1 MSPVLATVAL
11 YSLIIVLGALAG
23 AVVVVLNDR
32 PTHLVR
38 FLAFAAGV
46 MLGAAFFHMLPE
58 AYSGGGWWAFA
69 LVPAGFAFLL
79 VLERYLVAHAGEDL
93 SHGDTVA
100 GTGQVVHPGHV
111 LGLTAFLGLSTHTLF
126 DGIAL
131 GSAVEEGVGGMAM
144 LAIVAHKVPSALS
157 LASILKTEGRSR
169 VSILSL
175 STLYGMMVPAG
186 ALLYFLFD
194 AMLQFE
200 SLAAKALAFSAGTFL
215 YIAVSDL
222 LPHVHRH
229 GKDQPGRNVLA
240 LFVGLLLMFLLARL
254 MGHPG
259 HPEH

>member
-1 MSPVLATVAL
+1 MSPVLASVAL
-11 YSLIIVLGALAG
+11 YSLIIVLGSLAG
-23 AVVVVLNDR
+23 AVVVVWNER
-32 PTHLVR
+32 PTRLVR

-69 LVPAGFAFLL
+69 LVPAGFVFIL

-93 SHGDTVA
+93 PGDHMSS
-100 GTGQVVHPGHV
+100 TGAPAQPGQV

-131 GSAVEEGVGGMAM
+131 GSAVEEGVGLMAL
-144 LAIVAHKVPSALS
+144 LAIVSHKVPSALS
-157 LASILKTEGRSR
+157 LASILKSEGRSR
-169 VSILSL
+169 ASILSL

-186 ALLYFLFD
+186 AALYFLFD
-194 AMLQFE
+194 AVLNFE

-229 GKDQPGRNVLA
+229 GKDHPGRNVVA
-240 LFVGLLLMFLLARL
+240 LFFGLLLMFLLAQWL
-254 MGHPG
+254 GHPG
-259 HPEH
+259 H

>member
-1 MSPVLATVAL
+1 MSSVLGSVAL

-23 AVVVVLNDR
+23 AVVVVRNER
-32 PTHLVR
+32 PTRLVR

-69 LVPAGFAFLL
+69 LVPAGFVFIL

-93 SHGDTVA
+93 PGDHMSSHGGPA
-100 GTGQVVHPGHV
+100 QPGQV

-131 GSAVEEGVGGMAM
+131 GSAVEEGVGAMAL
-144 LAIVAHKVPSALS
+144 LAIVSHKVPSALS
-157 LASILKTEGRSR
+157 LASILKSEGRSR
-169 VSILSL
+169 AAILSL

-186 ALLYFLFD
+186 AALYFLFD
-194 AMLQFE
+194 AALHFE
-200 SLAAKALAFSAGTFL
+200 HLAAKALAFSAGTFL

-229 GKDQPGRNVLA
+229 GKDQPGRNVVA
-240 LFVGLLLMFLLARL
+240 LFFGLALMFLLARW

-259 HPEH
+259 H

>member
-1 MSPVLATVAL
+1 MSPVLAQVGI
-11 YSLIIVLGALAG
+11 YSLIVVLGSLAG
-23 AVVVVLNDR
+23 AAVVVWNER
-32 PTHLVR
+32 PTRLVR

-69 LVPAGFAFLL
+69 LVPAGFVFIL

-93 SHGDTVA
+93 PGDHMSSHGRPA
-100 GTGQVVHPGHV
+100 EPGQV
-111 LGLTAFLGLSTHTLF
+111 LGFTAFLGLSTHTLF

-131 GSAVEEGVGGMAM
+131 GSAVEEGVGLMAL

-157 LASILKTEGRSR
+157 LASILKTEGRTR
-169 VSILSL
+169 GSILLL
-175 STLYGMMVPAG
+175 SALYGLMVPAG
-186 ALLYFLFD
+186 ALLYFLFN
-194 AMLQFE
+194 AVLQFE

-240 LFVGLLLMFLLARL
+240 LFLGLALMFGLAQV
-254 MGHPG
+254 MGHPAG
-259 HPEH
+259 H

>member
-1 MSPVLATVAL
+1 MSSVLATVVL
-11 YSLIIVLGALAG
+11 YSVIIVLGSLAG
-23 AVVVVLNDR
+23 AVVVVWNER
-32 PTHLVR
+32 PTRLVR

-69 LVPAGFAFLL
+69 LVPAGFVFIL

-93 SHGDTVA
+93 PGDHMS
-100 GTGQVVHPGHV
+100 GTGQPAQPGQV
-111 LGLTAFLGLSTHTLF
+111 LGFTAFLGLSTHTLF

-131 GSAVEEGVGGMAM
+131 GSAVEEGVGLMAL
-144 LAIVAHKVPSALS
+144 LAIVSHKVPSALS
-157 LASILKTEGRSR
+157 LASILKAEGRSR
-169 VSILSL
+169 GSVLLL

-186 ALLYFLFD
+186 AALYFLFD
-194 AMLQFE
+194 AVLNFE

-229 GKDQPGRNVLA
+229 GKDHPGRNVLA
-240 LFVGLLLMFLLARL
+240 LFCGLLLMFLLARW

-259 HPEH
+259 H

>member
-1 MSPVLATVAL
+1 MSVLATTAL
-11 YSLIIVLGALAG
+11 YSLIIVIGALLGAV
-23 AVVVVLNDR
+23 AVVWNER
-32 PTHLVR
+32 ATHMVR

-58 AYSGGGWWAFA
+58 AYAGGGWWAFA
-69 LVPAGFAFLL
+69 LMPAGFVFLL

-93 SHGDTVA
+93 PGDHMSGHGRSAQQA
-100 GTGQVVHPGHV
+100 GQV

-131 GSAVEEGVGGMAM
+131 GSAVEEGVGLMAL

-157 LASILKTEGRSR
+157 LASILKSEGRSR
-169 VSILSL
+169 GGILLL
-175 STLYGMMVPAG
+175 SALYGAMVPAG
-186 ALLYFLFD
+186 ALLYFVFD
-194 AMLQFE
+194 AMLHFE
-200 SLAAKALAFSAGTFL
+200 SLAPKALSFSAGTFL

-240 LFVGLLLMFLLARL
+240 LFVGLALMFLLARWV
-254 MGHPG
+254 GHPG
-259 HPEH
+259 HPGH

>member
-1 MSPVLATVAL
+1 MSPVLATVAV

-32 PTHLVR
+32 PTPLVR
-38 FLAFAAGV
+38 SLAFAAGV

-58 AYSGGGWWAFA
+58 AYAGGGWWAFA

-93 SHGDTVA
+93 SGDAVA
-100 GTGQVVHPGHV
+100 PSGHTPHPGHV

-131 GSAVEEGVGGMAM
+131 GSAVEEGVGSMAM

-157 LASILKTEGRSR
+157 LATILKSEGRSR
-169 VSILSL
+169 FSILSL

-186 ALLYFLFD
+186 AVLYFLFD
-194 AMLQFE
+194 ALLHLE
-200 SLAAKALAFSAGTFL
+200 SLGAKALAFSAGTFL

-240 LFVGLLLMFLLARL
+240 LLVGLLLMFLLARL

-259 HPEH
+259 HPGH

>member
-1 MSPVLATVAL
+1 MSPVVATVAL
-11 YSLIIVLGALAG
+11 YSVIIVLGALAG
-23 AVVVVLNDR
+23 AVVVVWNQQ
-32 PTHLVR
+32 PTQLVR

-69 LVPAGFAFLL
+69 LVPAGFVFIL
-79 VLERYLVAHAGEDL
+79 VLERYLVAHAGEDVP
-93 SHGDTVA
+93 GDHMSS
-100 GTGQVVHPGHV
+100 TGEPAQPGQV
-111 LGLTAFLGLSTHTLF
+111 LGLTAFLGLSAHTLF

-131 GSAVEEGVGGMAM
+131 GSAVEEGVGLMAL
-144 LAIVAHKVPSALS
+144 LAIVSHKVPSALS
-157 LASILKTEGRSR
+157 LASILKAEGRPRAS
-169 VSILSL
+169 VLWL

-186 ALLYFLFD
+186 AALYFLFD
-194 AMLQFE
+194 AVLNFE

-240 LFVGLLLMFLLARL
+240 LFAGLLLMFLLAQW
-254 MGHPG
+254 MGHTG
-259 HPEH
+259 H

>member
-1 MSPVLATVAL
+1 MSSVAATVAL
-11 YSLIIVLGALAG
+11 YSLIIVLGALLG
-23 AVVVVLNDR
+23 AVAVVFTER

-58 AYSGGGWWAFA
+58 AYTGGGWWAFA

-93 SHGDTVA
+93 PGDHMS
-100 GTGQVVHPGHV
+100 GTGEPAAPGQV
-111 LGLTAFLGLSTHTLF
+111 LGFTAFLGLSTHTLF

-131 GSAVEEGVGGMAM
+131 GSAVEEGVGLMAL

-157 LASILKTEGRSR
+157 LATILKTEGRSR
-169 VSILSL
+169 GSILLL

-194 AMLQFE
+194 AALHFE

-229 GKDQPGRNVLA
+229 GKDQPGRNILA
-240 LFVGLLLMFLLARL
+240 LFVGLLVMFVLARL
-254 MGHPG
+254 MGHPAG
-259 HPEH
+259 H